1 VYYHGGAASVVW
13 DEVRMRIAVVTTSYP
28 TFDGDPAGHF
38 VDAEVGP
45 LAAAGHDVQVIHPRP
60 GGAFGWPGAPT
71 RIRQRPSRLADAAVW
86 AARAS
91 AELVRLGPDR
101 IVAHWA
107 LPSAFPI
114 ALAALSLSRR
124 RIELEIVSHGT
135 DVRLLAHMPPAVRR
149 RVVAPLLR
157 RAAVWR
163 FVSAELGAALES
175 ALELDQA
182 RALRKI
188 AAVVPSALEVPD
200 VGAEADAKR
209 RALGDRR
216 LYVCASRLV
225 PSKRV
230 DKVID
235 YVATSGNHGSQ
246 RSERTL
252 VVLGDGPERPHL
264 ERLARAWQF
273 DVRFLGTT
281 TRRETLSWI
290 GAADE
295 LVHASRIEGLSTVIR
310 EAESLG
316 TPVTRID

>member
-1 VYYHGGAASVVW
+1 
-13 DEVRMRIAVVTTSYP
+13 MRIAVVTTSYP
-28 TFDGDPAGHF
+28 SYEGDPAGHF
-38 VDAEVGP
+38 VEAEVAP
-45 LAAAGHDVQVIHPRP
+45 LVAAGHEVRVLHPRP

-71 RIRQRPSRLADAAVW
+71 RIRERPSRLLDAGVW
-86 AARAS
+86 SVHAS
-91 AELVRLGPDR
+91 AELVRLRPDR

-107 LPSAFPI
+107 LPSAFPV
-114 ALAALSLSRR
+114 ASAALRLLAAVGRPR
-124 RIELEIVSHGT
+124 TELEVVSHGS
-135 DVRLLAHMPPAVRR
+135 DVRVLATMPPALRR

-157 RAAVWR
+157 HASAWR
-163 FVSAELGAALES
+163 FVSEGLRDTLGS
-175 ALELDQA
+175 ALEHDQA
-182 RALRKI
+182 DTLREI
-188 AAVVPSALEVPD
+188 AAVVPGALEVPD
-200 VGAEADAKR
+200 VGPEAEAKR

-216 LYVCASRLV
+216 LYVCAGRLV

-235 YVATSGNHGSQ
+235 YVATSANHGSQ
-246 RSERTL
+246 RVDRTL

-281 TRRETLSWI
+281 TRREALSWI

-310 EAESLG
+310 EAERLG
-316 TPVTRID
+316 TPVTRLE